1 MSARKRSLS
10 LLLLA
15 AVLVA
20 AGCQDLMLRLQD
32 PKEYKRKTSKA
43 NAEAVLSGKEG
54 HSKLLGDYISVS
66 GYTMV
71 QLEAVGLVAGL
82 EGTGEDI
89 PASPYRTA
97 LLEDMKKRR
106 IPEPN
111 SLLRTTDAAL
121 VLVRGYLPP
130 LIKKG
135 ERFDLEIALP
145 DGSRSTS
152 LAGGW
157 LLEADL
163 KEHATVQGGGVREGK
178 LMARAGGPV
187 LIASGEGKQGGA
199 NLKHGTIPGGAI
211 YVGQENRNLVA
222 MVRND
227 VQSAKMTHRI
237 AQRIGERFHDY
248 DNHGLQRPLAKAL
261 TDRKIELIVHDR
273 YRDNYNRYLQ
283 VIRNIALRETPVERH
298 LRIQEQRESLL
309 NPEKCEQAAL
319 ALEAVGAESLP
330 MLKEALKSPIFE
342 CRFRAAEALA
352 YMGDSAGV
360 DTLKEAADK
369 EPAFRVFSLAAMSTL
384 DDGKSFTSL
393 IDLMNHDS
401 LETKYGAFRALSTA
415 SPDDPNVR
423 GEKMNGGF
431 SLHIV
436 DSKGPPLIH
445 LTQRQKAELVLFGA
459 GQEFKLPF
467 IARAG
472 HRIIV
477 RGEPGGST
485 IHVTRIAAGEEVQS
499 RDVST
504 RISDVIRACCEFNA
518 SYPDIVQLLLQA
530 QAAHNLPGHIGIDEL
545 PRAGR
550 VYQRPA
556 VDGGTAE
563 VEIGGE
569 GLVPNIFQNEA
580 KPSAALSAEET
591 EYEPSQDKSSA
602 DEKPAEPKGADL
614 DAGPD
619 LEMRRPTELTKP
631 D

>member
-1 MSARKRSLS
+1 
-10 LLLLA
+10 
-15 AVLVA
+15 
-20 AGCQDLMLRLQD
+20 
-32 PKEYKRKTSKA
+32 
-43 NAEAVLSGKEG
+43 
-54 HSKLLGDYISVS
+54 
-66 GYTMV
+66 
-71 QLEAVGLVAGL
+71 
-82 EGTGEDI
+82 
-89 PASPYRTA
+89 
-97 LLEDMKKRR
+97 
-106 IPEPN
+106 
-111 SLLRTTDAAL
+111 
-121 VLVRGYLPP
+121 
-130 LIKKG
+130 
-135 ERFDLEIALP
+135 
-145 DGSRSTS
+145 
-152 LAGGW
+152 
-157 LLEADL
+157 
-163 KEHATVQGGGVREGK
+163 
-178 LMARAGGPV
+178 
-187 LIASGEGKQGGA
+187 
-199 NLKHGTIPGGAI
+199 
-211 YVGQENRNLVA
+211 
-222 MVRND
+222 
-227 VQSAKMTHRI
+227 
-237 AQRIGERFHDY
+237 
-248 DNHGLQRPLAKAL
+248 
-261 TDRKIELIVHDR
+261 
-273 YRDNYNRYLQ
+273 
-283 VIRNIALRETPVERH
+283 VERH